1 MKSHVIA
8 QGASG
13 KFWCCECITKADSI
27 AQLTATECHPEYL
40 ED

>member
-1 MKSHVIA
+1 MTHVIA

-13 KFWCCECITKADSI
+13 KFWCCECFVRTITLAELSAI
-27 AQLTATECHPEYL
+27 ECHPEYL